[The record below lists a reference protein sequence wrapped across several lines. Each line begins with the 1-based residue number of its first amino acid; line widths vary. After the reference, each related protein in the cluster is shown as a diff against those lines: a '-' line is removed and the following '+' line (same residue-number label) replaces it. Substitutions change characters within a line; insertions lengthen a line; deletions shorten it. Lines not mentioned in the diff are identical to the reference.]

1 MSEARKTALVVVAN
15 GSESLE
21 TVTLINVLRRAE
33 VNVTVA
39 AVGEALTVTG
49 TRDILL
55 LATVR
60 HADVAHQH
68 FDLIALPGGETGA
81 RTLGAHT
88 PLIQQ
93 LREQRLAHR
102 WTAALC
108 AAPALVLAP
117 HGLLDGKQAT
127 GYPAFRDALLH
138 YVDRPVVVDGHTITG
153 QGPASAMAFALA
165 CVEKLV
171 GEPRQRQVAQ
181 ALLAA

>member
-1 MSEARKTALVVVAN
+1 MHEPRKTALVVIAN

-21 TVTLINVLRRAE
+21 ADTLINVLRRAD
-33 VNVTVA
+33 VQVTVA
-39 AVGEALTVTG
+39 AVGDALSITA

-68 FDLIALPGGETGA
+68 FDLIALPGGEQGA
-81 RTLGAHT
+81 KTLAAHA

-93 LREQRLAHR
+93 LNEQRKAHR

-108 AAPALVLAP
+108 AAPALVLAA

-127 GYPAFRDALLH
+127 GYPTFRDALLH
-138 YVDRPVVVDGHTITG
+138 YVDRPVVIDGHTITG

-165 CVEKLV
+165 CVEKLS
-171 GEPRQRQVAQ
+171 GENSRREVAE
-181 ALLAA
+181 ALLA

>member
-1 MSEARKTALVVVAN
+1 MHESKKTALVVIAN

-21 TVTLINVLRRAE
+21 TVTIINILRRASVE
-33 VNVTVA
+33 VTVA
-39 AVGEALTVTG
+39 AVGDALTVTG

-68 FDLIALPGGETGA
+68 FDLVVLPGGEAGA
-81 RTLGAHT
+81 KTLSAHA

-108 AAPALVLAP
+108 AAPALVLAA

-127 GYPAFRDALLH
+127 GYPAFREALLH
-138 YVDRPVVVDGHTITG
+138 YVDMPVVVDGHTITG

-171 GEPRQRQVAQ
+171 GEPLRRSVAE
-181 ALLAA
+181 ALLAN

>member
-1 MSEARKTALVVVAN
+1 MQEPRKTALVVIAN

-21 TVTLINVLRRAE
+21 TVTLINVLRRAD
-33 VNVTVA
+33 VQVTVA
-39 AVGEALTVTG
+39 AVGDALTVTA

-68 FDLIALPGGETGA
+68 FDLIALPGGELGA
-81 RTLGAHT
+81 RTLSAHA

-93 LREQRLAHR
+93 LHEQRLAHR

-108 AAPALVLAP
+108 AAPALVLAA

-138 YVDRPVVVDGHTITG
+138 YVDLPVVVDGHTITG
-153 QGPASAMAFALA
+153 QGPASAMAFALT
-165 CVEKLV
+165 CVEKLT
-171 GEPRQRQVAQ
+171 GETRRREVAE
-181 ALLAA
+181 ALLA

>member
-1 MSEARKTALVVVAN
+1 MHEPRKTALVVIAN

-21 TVTLINVLRRAE
+21 AVTLINVLRRAD
-33 VNVTVA
+33 VQVTVA
-39 AVGEALTVTG
+39 AVGDALSITA

-68 FDLIALPGGETGA
+68 FDLIALPGGEQGA
-81 RTLGAHT
+81 KALAAHA

-93 LREQRLAHR
+93 LNEQRKAHR

-108 AAPALVLAP
+108 AAPALVLAA

-138 YVDRPVVVDGHTITG
+138 YVDLPVVVDGHTITG
-153 QGPASAMAFALA
+153 QGPASAMAFALM
-165 CVEKLV
+165 CVEKLT
-171 GEPRQRQVAQ
+171 GEAKRREVAE
-181 ALLAA
+181 ALLA

>member
-1 MSEARKTALVVVAN
+1 MAEARKTALVVIAN

-21 TVTLINVLRRAE
+21 SVTAINILRRAGIE
-33 VNVTVA
+33 VTVA
-39 AVGEALTVTG
+39 AVGGDLMVIG

-60 HADVAHQH
+60 HADIAHQH
-68 FDLIALPGGETGA
+68 FDLIVLPGGE
-81 RTLGAHT
+81 LGAKALAAHA

-102 WTAALC
+102 WTAAIC
-108 AAPALVLAP
+108 AAPALVLAA

-127 GYPAFRDALLH
+127 GYPAFREALLH
-138 YVDRPVVVDGHTITG
+138 YVDLPVVVDGHTITG

-165 CVEKLV
+165 CVERLV
-171 GEPRQRQVAQ
+171 GAPGRREVAQ
-181 ALLAA
+181 ALLSS